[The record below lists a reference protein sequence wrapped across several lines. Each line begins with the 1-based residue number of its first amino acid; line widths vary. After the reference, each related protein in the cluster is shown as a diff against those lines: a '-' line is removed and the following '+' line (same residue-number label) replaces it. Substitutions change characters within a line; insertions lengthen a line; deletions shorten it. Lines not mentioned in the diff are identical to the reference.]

1 MRGTKTFTLMR
12 KTILP
17 VFLFALLITTWSCK
31 KDDETITEEPTT
43 YDDYACLK
51 TGNYWIYQQFTVDS
65 LGNATPTDTY
75 DSCYI
80 EKDTLINGKT
90 YFKLVQPSYLG
101 IIPGRLYLRD
111 SLHYVVDQSG
121 AKYFSSID
129 FTSVFKY
136 YTMMFES
143 DTIAEC
149 TIKMSHQNEVVVV
162 PAGSFSTHAYQMHW
176 EMHPPY
182 NYNGTNR
189 YQHTRY
195 AKGKGII
202 SQTMPFFLGSP
213 NSVERRLVR
222 SYIN

>member
-17 VFLFALLITTWSCK
+17 VFLFALLVTTWSCK
-31 KDDETITEEPTT
+31 KDEETITEEPTT

-80 EKDTLINGKT
+80 EKDTLINGTT

-111 SLHYVVDQSG
+111 SLHYVVDQYG

-136 YTMMFES
+136 YTIGFEG

-149 TIKMSHQNEVVVV
+149 TIKMAHPNEVVVV
-162 PAGSFSTHAYQMHW
+162 PAGSFSTHDYQMHF

-182 NYNGTNR
+182 NFNGNDR

-195 AKGKGII
+195 AKNKGVI
-202 SQTMPFFLGSP
+202 SQTMPFFLGNP
-213 NSVERRLVR
+213 TYVERRLVR